1 MDSRHRGYITGI
13 RWGAGGV
20 VGCGIVV
27 AAALGIGAWSQ
38 PAPSGIAPP
47 ASFLA
52 DIPVEG
58 KTPEEVKKLAQSYA
72 ARIAGLPLGIR
83 HNKYLE
89 KTTPL
94 KLGARVEIERAL
106 TALFETEAPS
116 ENLLDRIRERFTGPD
131 ERRIPLEVTLPE
143 EGVAKGLRRFSI
155 RIGADP
161 RDARMTTV
169 GGKLTAI
176 PPKPGKELDP
186 AAVTAQIRALLDD
199 TALRE
204 KVAESLDAES
214 NTKTWLA
221 SVPRM
226 EVQAVLRTSKPRIT
240 LEDLKPIT
248 SRLTGYS
255 TSLGGSSRNRIHN
268 VQLACKAID
277 GTVLL
282 PGDEF
287 SYNDIVGPRVPSA
300 GYKEAPVIVRGKLQP
315 GTGGGICQVSST
327 LYNAALMA
335 DMQIVRRRH
344 HSFPVKYV
352 PVGRDA
358 TVVDGVIDFRFKNRF
373 NHPVAID
380 AKVVGSRCV
389 VLIHGHPADDFEIN
403 LLSSRISRIP
413 AGYKTVNDPRLPKGR
428 RVVEEPAK
436 DGRRVTVSRVVK
448 KDGQVIRQEVVTRDY
463 YRPQSGVVRVGTAE
477 PKKPDPTPE
486 TEPTTLSPEPATAG
500 TD

>member
-1 MDSRHRGYITGI
+1 MASRHRGYIAGL

-20 VGCGIVV
+20 AGCGIVL
-27 AAALGIGAWSQ
+27 AGALGIGAWSE
-38 PAPSGIAPP
+38 PTPTGVARPS
-47 ASFLA
+47 SFLA

-58 KTPEEVKKLAQSYA
+58 KTPEEVKKLAQGYA
-72 ARIAGLPLGIR
+72 ARITGIPLGVR
-83 HNKYLE
+83 YGKSLE
-89 KTTPL
+89 KTTAL
-94 KLGARVEIERAL
+94 KLGARVDIEKAL
-106 TALFETEAPS
+106 AALFEADATPD
-116 ENLLDRIRERFTGPD
+116 NLLDKIRERFTGPD
-131 ERRIPLEVTLPE
+131 ERRVPLEVTLAE
-143 EGVAKGLRRFSI
+143 EGVAKALRRFSI

-186 AAVTAQIRALLDD
+186 AAMTAQIKALLDD
-199 TALRE
+199 AALRE
-204 KVAESLDAES
+204 KITESLDVEA
-214 NTKTWLA
+214 NTKSWLA
-221 SVPRM
+221 SVPVM
-226 EVQAVLRTSKPRIT
+226 EIKATLRTSEPRIT

-248 SRLTGYS
+248 ARLTGFS
-255 TSLGGSSRNRIHN
+255 TSMGGSSRNRIHN

-344 HSFPVKYV
+344 HAFPVAYV
-352 PVGRDA
+352 PAGRDA

-373 NHPVAID
+373 QHPVAID

-389 VLIHGHPADDFEIN
+389 VLIHGHPDDDLEIN
-403 LLSSRISRIP
+403 LVSSRISTIP
-413 AGYKTVNDPRLPKGR
+413 ASYKSINDSRLPKGR
-428 RVVEEPAK
+428 RVVVEPAK
-436 DGRRVTVSRVVK
+436 NGRRVTVSRVVK
-448 KDGQVIRQEVVTRDY
+448 KDGKVIRQEVVTRDY
-463 YRPQSGVVRVGTAE
+463 YRPFSGVVRVGTAE
-477 PKKPDPTPE
+477 PKKPTPTPD
-486 TEPTTLSPEPATAG
+486 TEPTTQSPEPATTGA
-500 TD
+500 D